1 LNGDLDAIFAGD
13 SCFHRVVGPGLDP
26 EGNQFSFEQWSNG
39 MLKLALFFFIVSII
53 AGVFG
58 FTGISV
64 ATAGIAKVLF
74 FLFIIVFV
82 VLLVVGLVVGSA
94 IF

>member
-1 LNGDLDAIFAGD
+1 LNRDLDATFAGD
-13 SCFHRVVGPGLDP
+13 SCFHGGWVRVWIQRETNSPSSGG
-26 EGNQFSFEQWSNG
+26 GNG

-58 FTGISV
+58 FTGIAA

-74 FLFIIVFV
+74 FIFIIVFV
-82 VLLVVGLVVGSA
+82 VLLVVGLMVGSA

>member
-1 LNGDLDAIFAGD
+1 MRSLPAT
-13 SCFHRVVGPGLDP
+13 VVSIGVGQGLDP
-26 EGNQFSFEQWSNG
+26 EGNQFSFKRWRERDAQTG
-39 MLKLALFFFIVSII
+39 AFFFIVSII

-58 FTGISV
+58 FTGISA

-74 FLFIIVFV
+74 FIFIIVFV

>member
-1 LNGDLDAIFAGD
+1 MRSLRATVVSIGAGSSLDL
-13 SCFHRVVGPGLDP
+13 
-26 EGNQFSFEQWSNG
+26 EGNQFSFKQRRQG
-39 MLKLALFFFIVSII
+39 MLKLALFFFMISII

-58 FTGISV
+58 FTGISA

-74 FLFIIVFV
+74 FIFIVVFV